1 MDLIHATPM
10 NFGFLTW
17 PFRPG
22 KTSMV
27 LVMKAS
33 FEIVNRGFARLAET
47 QPHCHGP
54 VYFDDDP
61 EQSLRLEGDFAL
73 VKPAGEMLLAGSCHP
88 PDAPTPVST
97 VAVSVG
103 PVRLGLG
110 VIGDRHWKGGVLGA
124 SPTEPLPFESMPL
137 RWERAFGGPGIA
149 DNPQGC
155 GLEKVERDGKQVV
168 PLPNLE
174 QLQRPIASPKDRPRP
189 AAAFPIAPT
198 WPSRLARAGTY
209 DRVWTE
215 TRFPYFPDDFDPRFF
230 HAAPELQ
237 RLRGRFWTGT
247 EEIAI
252 RHLLPGRPFVTTRL
266 PGLRARGFVERE
278 IDGRTRFSEVPLVL
292 DTIVVD
298 GDSERI
304 VCTWRGSVEVADKRL
319 SNVSRLFLMHDPVDS
334 GRSEVGCRERM
345 EAHLRLRQIE
355 ESGFEASNPTE
366 DQDARTM
373 VLEQLQKTLA
383 GDPKMRA
390 LLDRAMLSSVKIGA
404 VPDATLVE
412 EGDGG
417 ADAPDAPDVALE
429 GEAVPEPPS
438 PDAVLEDVYAKLES
452 EGIDMT
458 EHRAK
463 LAAIEEKAP
472 PPLPDPDALR
482 DAYAASGLAL
492 PDEVAMLLEDL
503 EEVRQRRDA
512 PEPEAAPLET
522 PVDARSRLL
531 NAYTEGRSIEG
542 DFSGVDLEGE
552 DLSGAVLNKAILA
565 GANLRGCVLA
575 GAKLDGA
582 VLTGAMLEQAD
593 LMGASLVGADLT
605 RAVLNQARLSEADLT
620 EATLDDAKLAKAH
633 LVGATL
639 IKAEGARVD
648 LREAVLEGASLDE
661 ADLPQAWLAHC
672 KARGASFV
680 DARLWGTFAQD
691 ADFTECDL
699 SKLRAGSGSR
709 FDRARFRG
717 AKADKARFF
726 DAIFSEANF
735 SFASLEGADFSR
747 AQLIGAVFAGCRMK
761 KARFVS
767 ANLFRAEMP
776 RCDLMK
782 ANLMD
787 ALLDDAD
794 LRGSSLFGAEL
805 LGARTSGTRF
815 ELAALDGTKLA
826 DRGGSA

>member
-10 NFGFLTW
+10 TFGFLTW

-22 KTSMV
+22 TTSMV

-33 FEIVNRGFARLAET
+33 FEIVNRGLARLAET

-88 PDAPTPVST
+88 PDAPTPLST

-103 PVRLGLG
+103 PLKLGIG
-110 VIGDRHWKGGVLGA
+110 VIGDRHWKGGLLGA
-124 SPTEPLPFESMPL
+124 TPTDPVPFESMPL

-155 GLEKVERDGKQVV
+155 GLQKVERDGKQVV

-174 QLQRPIASPKDRPRP
+174 QLQRPIASPKDRPSP

-209 DRVWTE
+209 DRAWTE
-215 TRFPYFPDDFDPRFF
+215 TRFPYFPDDFDPGFF
-230 HAAPELQ
+230 HAAPEPQ

-247 EEIAI
+247 EEVAL

-266 PGLRARGFVERE
+266 PGLRPRGFVERE
-278 IDGRTRFSEVPLVL
+278 TDGRTRFSEVPLVL

-298 GDSERI
+298 GDAERI
-304 VCTWRGSVEVADKRL
+304 VCTWRGSVEVADKQL

-334 GRSEVGCRERM
+334 GRSAAGCRERM

-355 ESGFEASNPTE
+355 ESGFEATNPSE
-366 DQDARTM
+366 DEEARTM
-373 VLEQLQKTLA
+373 VLEQLQRTLA

-390 LLDRAMLSSVKIGA
+390 LLDRAMLSSVKIGV
-404 VPDATLVE
+404 VPDATVVE
-412 EGDGG
+412 EG
-417 ADAPDAPDVALE
+417 ATELPDAAAE
-429 GEAVPEPPS
+429 EADEAPPPPS
-438 PDAVLEDVYAKLES
+438 PDGVLEDVYAKLES

-463 LAAIEEKAP
+463 LAAIEDKAP
-472 PPLPDPDALR
+472 PPLPDADALR
-482 DAYAASGLAL
+482 AAYAASGVEL
-492 PDEVAMLLEDL
+492 PDAVATLLEDL
-503 EEVRQRRDA
+503 EEVRQRREA
-512 PEPEAAPLET
+512 PEPEVAPEEA

-531 NAYTEGRSIEG
+531 MAYAEGRPIEG
-542 DFSGVDLEGE
+542 DFSGVDVEGE
-552 DLSGAVLNKAILA
+552 DLRGAVMENAILV
-565 GANLRGCVLA
+565 GANFRGCVLA
-575 GAKLDGA
+575 EAKLDGA

-593 LMGASLVGADLT
+593 LMEASLVGADLT
-605 RAVLNQARLSEADLT
+605 RAVMNQARLNKADLT
-620 EATLDDAKLAKAH
+620 EATLDDAKLTKAH
-633 LVGATL
+633 LVEAIL
-639 IKAEGARVD
+639 VKAEGARVD
-648 LREAVLEGASLDE
+648 LREAVLEGASFDE
-661 ADLPQAWLAHC
+661 ADLPQAWLANC

-680 DARLWGTFAQD
+680 DARLWGTFAQN

-699 SKLRAGSGSR
+699 SKLRAGSGAR
-709 FDRARFRG
+709 FDRALFRG

-747 AQLIGAVFAGCRMK
+747 AQLIGAVFSGCRMK

-826 DRGGSA
+826 DRGGSV